1 MAVLDEIAA
10 GQTDSETLLDHTIF
24 YPLEVANKIAVAG
37 LLGRLHIG
45 EAQVMIGAIEK
56 DIATVILDDSTAR
69 NKAKQLGLHVTG
81 TLSILL
87 KAHQLGIIED
97 LAQEITKLRSAGMH
111 LSDSVVKMLLA
122 HK

>member
-1 MAVLDEIAA
+1 
-10 GQTDSETLLDHTIF
+10 
-24 YPLEVANKIAVAG
+24 LEVANKIAVAG

-81 TLSILL
+81 TLGVLL
-87 KAHQLGIIED
+87 KAQQLGIIED